1 MACNCQVCQDIK
13 RWKAGLE
20 DPVTR
25 KEIFEEMFGRIEDAE
40 TSEAYYHSILDGT
53 WPNAEQ
59 ILERALAKIKEK
71 RSAAETEQH
80 K

>member
-13 RWKAGLE
+13 RWKAGLD

-59 ILERALAKIKEK
+59 MLERALKNVRAKNKKEAK
-71 RSAAETEQH
+71 EA